1 MVIDAWYR
9 RAARKGLLLA
19 IAWGCGWEFTAD
31 FGLAQ
36 EKIESDVSRMAEV
49 SGGWAVEWFDEI
61 LNAPNPAARD
71 HLLRA
76 GFAAGPQIVPILEA
90 ALADDRTAEFAAQ
103 LLAFMGHDRALRI
116 LQKLVHDPRDLA
128 LKRFF
133 YGALGEFNTPRSREA
148 LVNAVARADREPD
161 PAVTE
166 MAILALTVASY
177 PPAIERLTKTLAGIT
192 DVVIREELESALEVM
207 NLRAAYLERA
217 RQEAPDGFSVE
228 QTVEG
233 YFAPALEAAPLDS
246 QIQLRTEDLTFS
258 PNSSRV
264 LARVRLVGPEGA
276 ATYDMV
282 LQKRLGSWELASVW
296 TVSLDERKRTFQP
309 ESEESDRRPR

>member
-9 RAARKGLLLA
+9 HAARKGLLFA
-19 IAWGCGWEFTAD
+19 IVWGCELEFSAD
-31 FGLAQ
+31 FGLTQ
-36 EKIESDVSRMAEV
+36 EQVESDISRTGAM
-49 SGGWAVEWFDEI
+49 SNDWAVELFDEV

-76 GFAAGPQIVPILEA
+76 GFAAGPQIVPSLEV

-116 LQKLVHDPRDLA
+116 LQQLVDDPRNLA

-133 YGALGEFNTPRSREA
+133 YGALGEFNTPRSQET
-148 LVNAVARADREPD
+148 LVNVVARANEEPD
-161 PAVTE
+161 SEVTE

-177 PPAIERLTKTLAGIT
+177 PQAIERLTDLVAGIR
-192 DVVIREELESALEVM
+192 DVVIRDELESALEVM
-207 NLRAAYLERA
+207 KLRAAYLEQA

-233 YFAPALEAAPLDS
+233 YFAPALAVAPRDS
-246 QIQLRTEDLTFS
+246 RIQLRTEDLTFS
-258 PNSSRV
+258 PNSSRA

-276 ATYDMV
+276 AAYDMV
-282 LQKRLGSWELASVW
+282 LQKQLGSWELASVW
-296 TVSLDERKRTFQP
+296 TISLEVRKRTFQP
-309 ESEESDRRPR
+309 ESKESNRSPP